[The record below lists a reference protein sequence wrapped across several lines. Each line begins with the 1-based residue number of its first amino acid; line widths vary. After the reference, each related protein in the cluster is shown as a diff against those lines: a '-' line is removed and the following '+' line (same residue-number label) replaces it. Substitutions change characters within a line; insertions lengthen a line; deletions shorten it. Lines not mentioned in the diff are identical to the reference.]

1 MTGGNR
7 TSSAAPI
14 VRVDGLVK
22 RFPLGRGRGSVHAV
36 NGVSFAIG
44 RGETLGL
51 VGESGSGKTTV
62 GRCILRIIE
71 PTDGAITFDGVDL
84 AHLPERDLRRF
95 RPRMQIV
102 FQEPG
107 ESLDPRYRIG
117 RSIEEPL
124 RYRGGLDAAARSTRV
139 RELLDLV
146 KLPGATIARYPHEL
160 TSGEQQRVGIARAM
174 ATNPDLIV
182 LDEPT
187 ASLDVSVRGEILILL
202 KRLQDQL
209 GLAYLFI
216 SHDLTAV
223 ERLSG
228 RIAIMYL
235 GHIVE
240 IGPAASI
247 FGRQV
252 HPYGRALLSSVL
264 EPDPEQR
271 RTRFVLSGEIPSA
284 IEEPRGCAL
293 AGRCPIV
300 LASCAT
306 VVPPPVQVAPGHM
319 VACHRAHEI
328 LDAGSIESVLRT
340 GTGKTPVAAAL
351 P

>member
-1 MTGGNR
+1 VIGNDR
-7 TSSAAPI
+7 APAQPI

-22 RFPLGRGRGSVHAV
+22 HFPLGRRQGTVYAV
-36 NGVSFAIG
+36 NGVSFAVG

-71 PTDGAITFDGVDL
+71 PSEGAITFDGVDL

-107 ESLDPRYRIG
+107 ASLDPRYRIG

-124 RYRGGLDAAARSTRV
+124 RYRGGLDAASRLRRV
-139 RELLDLV
+139 RELLDSV
-146 KLPGATIARYPHEL
+146 KLPEAMARRYPHEL
-160 TSGEQQRVGIARAM
+160 TAGEQQRVGIARAV

-187 ASLDVSVRGEILILL
+187 ASLDVSVRGEILALL
-202 KRLQDQL
+202 KRLQQQL

-223 ERLSG
+223 ERLSA

-247 FGRQV
+247 FAEQV
-252 HPYGRALLSSVL
+252 HPYARGLLSSVL
-264 EPDPEQR
+264 EPDPDQR
-271 RTRFVLSGEIPSA
+271 RPRFVLSGEIPSP
-284 IEEPRGCAL
+284 IEAPRGCPL
-293 AGRCPIV
+293 AGRCPIR
-300 LASCAT
+300 LPHCAT
-306 VVPPPVQVAPGHM
+306 VPPPPTQVAPGHI
-319 VACHRAHEI
+319 VACHRTHEI
-328 LDAGSIESVLRT
+328 LDAGSIESVLRSRA
-340 GTGKTPVAAAL
+340 GKIPVVNAS

>member
-1 MTGGNR
+1 MTDHRRPSEN
-7 TSSAAPI
+7 PI

-22 RFPLGRGRGSVHAV
+22 HFPLGRGHGTVYAV
-36 NGVSFAIG
+36 NGVSFSIG
-44 RGETLGL
+44 PGETLGL

-62 GRCILRIIE
+62 GRCILRIVE
-71 PTDGAITFDGVDL
+71 PTEGAVTFDGVDL
-84 AHLPERDLRRF
+84 AHLPERHLRQF

-124 RYRGGLDAAARSTRV
+124 LYRGGLDAASRRRRV

-146 KLPGATIARYPHEL
+146 RLPEATAARYPHQL
-160 TSGEQQRVGIARAM
+160 TTGEQQRVGIARAI
-174 ATNPDLIV
+174 ATSPDLVV

-187 ASLDVSVRGEILILL
+187 ASLDVSVRGEILTLL
-202 KRLQDQL
+202 KRLQDQF

-264 EPDPEQR
+264 EPDPERR
-271 RTRFVLSGEIPSA
+271 RTRFVLSGEIPSP
-284 IEEPRGCAL
+284 IEEPSGCPL
-293 AGRCPIV
+293 AGRCPIALPRCV
-300 LASCAT
+300 T
-306 VVPPPVQVAPGHM
+306 QPPPPMQVAPGHI
-319 VACHRAHEI
+319 VACHRAQEI
-328 LDAGSIESVLRT
+328 LDAGSIESVLQVPA
-340 GTGKTPVAAAL
+340 GKTPVVTSS
-351 P
+351 

>member
-1 MTGGNR
+1 VMGNGP
-7 TSSAAPI
+7 SSAQPI

-22 RFPLGRGRGSVHAV
+22 HFPLGRRQGTVYAV
-36 NGVSFAIG
+36 NGVSFAVG

-71 PTDGAITFDGVDL
+71 PSEGAITFDGVDL
-84 AHLPERDLRRF
+84 AHLPERELRRF

-107 ESLDPRYRIG
+107 ASLDPRYRIG

-124 RYRGGLDAAARSTRV
+124 RYRGDLDATSRLRRV
-139 RELLDLV
+139 RELLDFV
-146 KLPGATIARYPHEL
+146 KLPEAIAGRYPHEL
-160 TSGEQQRVGIARAM
+160 TAGEQQRVGIARAV

-187 ASLDVSVRGEILILL
+187 ASLDVSVRGEILTLL
-202 KRLQDQL
+202 KRLQQQL

-247 FGRQV
+247 FAEQV
-252 HPYGRALLSSVL
+252 HPYARGLLSSVL

-271 RTRFVLSGEIPSA
+271 RPRFVLSGEIPSP
-284 IEEPRGCAL
+284 IEVPRGCAL
-293 AGRCPIV
+293 AGRCPIR
-300 LASCAT
+300 LPHCAT
-306 VVPPPVQVAPGHM
+306 VPPPPTQVTPGHI
-319 VACHRAHEI
+319 VACHRTHEI
-328 LDAGSIESVLRT
+328 LDAGSIESVLQSRT
-340 GTGKTPVAAAL
+340 GKMPVVTAS